1 MLTLKAKDSESSENE
16 PIIETDI
23 FQSDAD
29 PSDSPYSQEYF
40 DLMDMIDNTGKQIE
54 YYKMI
59 YTAEIDGL
67 AKRRH
72 SLKTHFLYNV
82 VFLICLIIFDS
93 LFSNIMLSGGGVVM
107 QTYEGWI
114 AVGALIL
121 GTIYM
126 ICRVIRAYIIYQINV
141 RAGFMTDYLQ
151 KYDIHTMI
159 EEEAYCR
166 KILQQM
172 LGYETT
178 LAHITKAVPKT
189 TTEINA
195 AMSEI
200 SAMNFDIKD
209 FHYNAG
215 RTIK

>member
-54 YYKMI
+54 YYKMV

-107 QTYEGWI
+107 QTYEGWE
-114 AVGALIL
+114 
-121 GTIYM
+121 
-126 ICRVIRAYIIYQINV
+126 N
-141 RAGFMTDYLQ
+141 
-151 KYDIHTMI
+151 
-159 EEEAYCR
+159 
-166 KILQQM
+166 ILQPAVSDTRDGQHMVVLQM
-172 LGYETT
+172 QMRI
-178 LAHITKAVPKT
+178 HIDV
-189 TTEINA
+189 E
-195 AMSEI
+195 ML
-200 SAMNFDIKD
+200 
-209 FHYNAG
+209 H
-215 RTIK
+215 

>member
-1 MLTLKAKDSESSENE
+1 
-16 PIIETDI
+16 
-23 FQSDAD
+23 
-29 PSDSPYSQEYF
+29 
-40 DLMDMIDNTGKQIE
+40 MDMIDNTGKQIE

-151 KYDIHTMI
+151 KHDIHTMI

>member
-54 YYKMI
+54 YYKMV

-72 SLKTHFLYNV
+72 SLKTHFLYND

-126 ICRVIRAYIIYQINV
+126 ICRVI
-141 RAGFMTDYLQ
+141 
-151 KYDIHTMI
+151 
-159 EEEAYCR
+159 
-166 KILQQM
+166 
-172 LGYETT
+172 
-178 LAHITKAVPKT
+178 
-189 TTEINA
+189 
-195 AMSEI
+195 
-200 SAMNFDIKD
+200 
-209 FHYNAG
+209 
-215 RTIK
+215 

>member
-54 YYKMI
+54 YYKMV

-82 VFLICLIIFDS
+82 VFLIC
-93 LFSNIMLSGGGVVM
+93 
-107 QTYEGWI
+107 
-114 AVGALIL
+114 
-121 GTIYM
+121 
-126 ICRVIRAYIIYQINV
+126 RVIRAYIIYQINV

-151 KYDIHTMI
+151 KHDIHTMI